1 MRKWI
6 VLVFPT
12 VILLALIM
20 GDQAAKG
27 WAESKL
33 AEQAAAYYPPGGGSS
48 ASIRSFPFV
57 GRLLFLGSIPRVD
70 VNLDDLQVSPVVVRR
85 LSLRVSDVKLDR
97 AELFS
102 GKVHLDDI
110 GRGSVVATV
119 DGPSLAKAVGLDVRF
134 SPGEVQVHKRIQ
146 GVDVTAKGKVT
157 VKGNLVT
164 VTPTS
169 VEGPKVGGIN
179 VPASGFAISYRIPG
193 IELLPCAA
201 DVEVIRNGLELA
213 CDVTDIPPALVQAAQ
228 SGR

>member
-6 VLVFPT
+6 VLVVPT

-33 AEQAAAYYPPGGGSS
+33 AERAAAYYPPGGGSS
-48 ASIRSFPFV
+48 ASIRSFPFL
-57 GRLLFLGSIPRVD
+57 GRLLFLGSIPRVE

-102 GKVHLDDI
+102 GTVHLDDI
-110 GRGSVVATV
+110 GRGRIMATV
-119 DGPSLAKAVGLDVRF
+119 DGPSLAKAVGVDVRF
-134 SPGEVQVHKRIQ
+134 SPGEVQVHKRIR

-169 VEGPKVGGIN
+169 VEGPELGGMN
-179 VPASGFAISYRIPG
+179 VPASTFALSYRIPG

-201 DVEVIRNGLELA
+201 DVEVIRNGLVLA